1 MRNLINALVL
11 MLPMM
16 ASSQIVY
23 DTWTEKPINDEF
35 GDPTGETAFV
45 YFAEGSFSNSA
56 TLNDELIVKVVDYGT
71 SIQMT
76 LFEYGRLPSN
86 FCYEGCLG
94 KVSVKASDGAVN
106 RFTVYEY
113 SDGTIVISDKREL
126 YDLIKNG
133 TGEEL
138 KFVVRENEFSD
149 YGSSKYQFTIKTH

>member
-1 MRNLINALVL
+1 MRNLINVLLLVL
-11 MLPMM
+11 PMA

-45 YFAEGSFSNSA
+45 YFAEGQFSNSA
-56 TLNDELIVKVVDYGT
+56 TMGSELIVKVVDYGT

-86 FCYEGCLG
+86 FCHDGCLG
-94 KVSVKASDGAVN
+94 QVSVKASDGAVN
-106 RFTVYEY
+106 RFKVYEY
-113 SDGTIVISDKREL
+113 TDGTIVINDTRDL
-126 YDLIKNG
+126 YDVIKNG

-138 KFVVRENEFSD
+138 KFVIRESDFSK
-149 YGSSKYQFTIKTH
+149 YGSSRYQFTIKTH